1 VGIEALSPT
10 RSAIMDDFIND
21 NESTLP
27 VPWFGEPDAHG
38 QAAILLVESLIHGL
52 IARSVITVE
61 DAMEVVT
68 VAIDVAME
76 IGADFGDCRDSTY
89 KSFAILAAI
98 RESLSID
105 ISRHTT

>member
-1 VGIEALSPT
+1 
-10 RSAIMDDFIND
+10 MDDFIND

-27 VPWFGEPDAHG
+27 VPRFGGADAHG

-61 DAMEVVT
+61 DAIEVVT
-68 VAIDVAME
+68 VAIDVKME
-76 IGADFGDCRDSTY
+76 IGADFGDCRDSTD
-89 KSFAILAAI
+89 KSFALLAAI
-98 RESLSID
+98 RESFSID